1 LSNGKIRTRRKK
13 KLSVDEGSGGSTRF
27 MVAYYSFPFFPI
39 IKMYSLLSIILS
51 FSSVFLLITAD
62 DALNILM
69 PDVIANHVGV
79 FLMRDYVI

>member
-1 LSNGKIRTRRKK
+1 MRVVVEVPDSWWLIIHF
-13 KLSVDEGSGGSTRF
+13 L
-27 MVAYYSFPFFPI
+27 FFPI

-79 FLMRDYVI
+79 FFNEGLCNII